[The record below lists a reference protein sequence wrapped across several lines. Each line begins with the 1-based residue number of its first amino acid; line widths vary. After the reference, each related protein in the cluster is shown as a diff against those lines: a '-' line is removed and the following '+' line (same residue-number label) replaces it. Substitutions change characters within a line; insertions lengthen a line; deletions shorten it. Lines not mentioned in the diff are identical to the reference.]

1 MINQEKQSFSL
12 SDNAMTCN
20 VETSVYKLFL
30 IQEFPSNKI
39 KKRFCV
45 NRSRSSGDGQWLKLP
60 HGAYL
65 AQL

>member
-30 IQEFPSNKI
+30 IQEFPSNK
-39 KKRFCV
+39 KEVLRK
-45 NRSRSSGDGQWLKLP
+45 QKQKLRRWSVA
-60 HGAYL
+60 GAFIGV
-65 AQL
+65 